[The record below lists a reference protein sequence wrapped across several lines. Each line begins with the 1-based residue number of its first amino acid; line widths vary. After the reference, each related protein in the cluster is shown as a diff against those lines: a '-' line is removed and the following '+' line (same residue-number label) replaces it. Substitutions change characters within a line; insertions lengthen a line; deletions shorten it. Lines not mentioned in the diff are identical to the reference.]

1 MREQYRHEI
10 DNIHAPKDLIERTR
24 QQIQTETRKKK
35 KAKRHIWI
43 GTAVAACV
51 CITILGGY
59 IYVGKIQ
66 NNVEV
71 QTVVFRE
78 SSDWET
84 GLSLGGKQDVEDK
97 QTTKIEWEEL
107 DGKENIPEE
116 VLKAKP
122 SRIDGKNIYICK
134 EKGTDNYH
142 AAYEEKENYFYVY
155 GKNVTEKEFL
165 IFLRKML

>member
-97 QTTKIEWEEL
+97 QTTKIE
-107 DGKENIPEE
+107 
-116 VLKAKP
+116 
-122 SRIDGKNIYICK
+122 
-134 EKGTDNYH
+134 
-142 AAYEEKENYFYVY
+142 
-155 GKNVTEKEFL
+155 
-165 IFLRKML
+165 